1 MAGKIEESSTT
12 LMKNSKAESD
22 VLKVEMSMDSRRV
35 ILGLIVSDEQ
45 CLGHI
50 WGYRTNFG
58 LKPAPFES

>member
-58 LKPAPFES
+58 LIPAPFES